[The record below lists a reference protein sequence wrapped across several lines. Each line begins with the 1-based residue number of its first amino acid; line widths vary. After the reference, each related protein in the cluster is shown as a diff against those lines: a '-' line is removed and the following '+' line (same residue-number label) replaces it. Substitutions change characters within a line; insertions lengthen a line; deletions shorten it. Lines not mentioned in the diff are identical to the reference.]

1 MAKLNK
7 QYGKRIVNMA
17 INPYHDG
24 DLLEMYP
31 ILKECL
37 HDKVSDALLI
47 DKYFRYCSFV
57 LDPQSPMFKDYPD
70 MRLRR
75 QYASEETKWDGVKD
89 YRIEVLMLKKLYR
102 SREHSMI
109 ITAENMMDEYLDILN
124 NPLSIENEN
133 DLIKALDLK
142 NKLINHY
149 EQLIEL
155 RDKMVK
161 KMSGADEGIEE
172 EMTFNPTPE
181 RMAKMK
187 KNVSAD

>member
-1 MAKLNK
+1 MAKQNK
-7 QYGKRIVNMA
+7 QYGKRVGNMA
-17 INPYHDG
+17 INPYYEG
-24 DLLEMYP
+24 NLMEMYP
-31 ILKECL
+31 ILSECL
-37 HDKVSDALLI
+37 HDKVSDSLLI

-70 MRLRR
+70 MQLRR
-75 QYASEETKWDGVKD
+75 RYASDETGWDGVKD
-89 YRIEVLMLKKLYR
+89 YRIEVLMLKNLYR

-161 KMSGADEGIEE
+161 KMSGADEDIEE
-172 EMTFNPTPE
+172 ELSFNPTPE
-181 RMAKMK
+181 KMAKMK
-187 KNVSAD
+187 KNV